1 MECVRGGSREGN
13 PYFHNIYTCRPTAA
27 ISRKKWY
34 TRHSLP
40 VALAISPL
48 LILDSEASS
57 EQRALQFLAKQ
68 LAGGRGAEAVCKQAH

>member
-1 MECVRGGSREGN
+1 MGAGRGTHTF
-13 PYFHNIYTCRPTAA
+13 YHNIYTCRPTAA

-34 TRHSLP
+34 TCHSLP

-48 LILDSEASS
+48 LIPDSEASS